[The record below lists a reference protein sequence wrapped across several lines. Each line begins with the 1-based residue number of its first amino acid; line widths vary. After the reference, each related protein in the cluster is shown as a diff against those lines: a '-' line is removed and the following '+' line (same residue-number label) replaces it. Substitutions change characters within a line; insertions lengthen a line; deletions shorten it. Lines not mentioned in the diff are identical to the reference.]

1 MKKLL
6 VLILFSSFVYSQDYA
21 KGKELFKTHCAA
33 CHNMER
39 KMVGPALKDIVER
52 QGKDWTKKW
61 IYNNNALRDSGDEY
75 AIQIWEEYNKAA
87 MPGYQFLKDEELNN
101 IVEYLA
107 LYQTKKDEAAAKAAA
122 PPTAVTGGQIVVNTE
137 PTPIYVYFL
146 LGDCLIIV
154 IVALYAFYVGLRHI
168 GDITSKTQ
176 STNLY
181 LMRKLHMDQN
191 KVDNEIDTLITKKVN
206 EKVTK
211 KVKKIKKEINNKL
224 KNFN

>member
-6 VLILFSSFVYSQDYA
+6 VLILFSSFVYSQDYT

-61 IYNNNALRDSGDEY
+61 IYNNNALRDSGDAY

-122 PPTAVTGGQIVVNTE
+122 PPTAVTGGQVVVNTE

-146 LGDCLIIV
+146 LGACLIIV

>member
-1 MKKLL
+1 
-6 VLILFSSFVYSQDYA
+6 
-21 KGKELFKTHCAA
+21 
-33 CHNMER
+33 
-39 KMVGPALKDIVER
+39 MVGPALKDIVER

-61 IYNNNALRDSGDEY
+61 IYNNNALRDSGDAY

-122 PPTAVTGGQIVVNTE
+122 PPAAVTGGQVVVNTE

-146 LGDCLIIV
+146 LGACLIIV

>member
-1 MKKLL
+1 M
-6 VLILFSSFVYSQDYA
+6 
-21 KGKELFKTHCAA
+21 
-33 CHNMER
+33 
-39 KMVGPALKDIVER
+39 
-52 QGKDWTKKW
+52 
-61 IYNNNALRDSGDEY
+61 
-75 AIQIWEEYNKAA
+75 
-87 MPGYQFLKDEELNN
+87 
-101 IVEYLA
+101 
-107 LYQTKKDEAAAKAAA
+107 
-122 PPTAVTGGQIVVNTE
+122 VNTE

-146 LGDCLIIV
+146 LGACLIIV